1 MRVGGHVLLKQYTQ
15 RANFFLYS
23 YTEEIQQLSNHTQWK
38 KKIKLHLYHYHS
50 LCVCSNRCDM
60 HADIKKIFVCNR
72 NCVWYVGQ
80 KMHGTC
86 NTLALCVR
94 SG

>member
-15 RANFFLYS
+15 SADFFLYS
-23 YTEEIQQLSNHTQWK
+23 YTEEIQQLNNHTQWK
-38 KKIKLHLYHYHS
+38 KKKLNYHYHS
-50 LCVCSNRCDM
+50 LCFCSIRCYM
-60 HADIKKIFVCNR
+60 HADIKKKIVCNR